1 MRSTTATVKAMTDD
15 ALQAE
20 NLRLRRSIPK
30 DQSLLDAIK
39 RETKRRSK
47 KANNQR
53 GAGDERDAT

>member
-1 MRSTTATVKAMTDD
+1 MKPATATVKSMTDE

-39 RETKRRSK
+39 RETKRRGK
-47 KANNQR
+47 KASQQGSGNGKDDR
-53 GAGDERDAT
+53 

>member
-1 MRSTTATVKAMTDD
+1 MRSTTATVKAMTDE

-47 KANNQR
+47 KASQQGNGNGKDDR
-53 GAGDERDAT
+53 